1 MRRIELTITALS
13 PLAIGRQKPGG
24 SISEAESYIPG
35 SVIRGAIASQILQ
48 QANQKDSDL
57 SQNGGDFQ
65 SLFLGENPAIFQNAY
80 PTIAKIGK
88 DKYEAVPDEV
98 QVLPATAVSSKA
110 ESGFKPD
117 GNGVFDT
124 LIDRFCADAYNH
136 SYDPSCPK
144 DKGRVEPYTGFYSK
158 TSDNKYR
165 SHSVSTRF
173 LTRVGINR
181 RRATAEEEILYS
193 IEVLNES
200 FLKNSKAKIKD
211 WEPVVYRSA
220 VIANDELS
228 SNLLQFINDN
238 SGAFRLGGSA
248 SRGLGKVKIEAKE
261 TGNSSEVQSRF
272 DSFQNQLKERWNL
285 WAVFNNS
292 KEDLLDSR
300 AYFTID
306 LQSDAIFTEQWR
318 RTTVI
323 SPAMLCEFVSHE
335 FLKRYEAETDKFLK
349 LHVAYSSHDY
359 RSGWNAAWGLMKDVE
374 LVTNKGAVYLFSTT
388 KDKENDWIEAMK
400 KLERKGVGNR
410 TCEGFGQIQV
420 CNEFHTVFREYPV

>member
-1 MRRIELTITALS
+1 MKRLELTITALS

-24 SISEAESYIPG
+24 SVSEAESYIPG
-35 SVIRGAIASQILQ
+35 SVIRGAIAAQILQ

-57 SQNGGDFQ
+57 SENGGDFQ

-80 PTIAKIGK
+80 PAIAKIGK
-88 DKYEAVPDEV
+88 DKYEAVPDQI

-136 SYDPSCPK
+136 PYDPSCPK
-144 DKGRVEPYTGFYSK
+144 DAGRVEPYTGFYSK
-158 TSDNKYR
+158 TSTNKYR

-181 RRATAEEEILYS
+181 RRATAEEDILYS

-200 FLKNSKAKIKD
+200 FLKNPKAKIKD
-211 WEPVVYRSA
+211 WEPFVYRST

-228 SNLLQFINDN
+228 FKLLQFITDN
-238 SGAFRLGGSA
+238 PYTFRLGGSA

-261 TGNSSEVQSRF
+261 TENSGQVQFRF
-272 DSFQNQLKERWNL
+272 DSFQNKLKERCNL
-285 WAVFNNS
+285 WKLFGAP
-292 KEDLLDSR
+292 KENLLDSR
-300 AYFTID
+300 VYFTLD

-323 SPAMLCEFVSHE
+323 SPEMLCEFVSDE
-335 FLKRYEAETDKFLK
+335 FLKLYEAEQDKFLK
-349 LHVAYSSHDY
+349 LHVAYSSYDY
-359 RSGWNAAWGLMKDVE
+359 RSGWNSAWGLMKDVD

-388 KDKENDWIEAMK
+388 EDRKDDWIEAFE
-400 KLERKGVGNR
+400 KLEMKGVGER
-410 TCEGFGQIQV
+410 TGEGFGQIQF
-420 CNEFHTVFREYPV
+420 CNEFHTVFREEAV